1 MKHVLPIALVSL
13 LLASCRKE
21 EAKPQVA
28 PAPAKKVEPEKKKVL
43 LVPQGEL
50 PKMDPEKAKFIAAPS
65 TPKDPESKKEEKSA
79 EEAKKTETP
88 AEEIKRADKPATEA
102 TK

>member
-1 MKHVLPIALVSL
+1 MKFFVSIALGGL

-21 EAKPQVA
+21 EAKSQVA
-28 PAPAKKVEPEKKKVL
+28 PAPAKKVEPEKKAP

-50 PKMDPEKAKFIAAPS
+50 PKMESEKAKFIAVPS
-65 TPKDPESKKEEKSA
+65 TPKDSVPKKEGKPVEEVKKAAEKAA
-79 EEAKKTETP
+79 EV
-88 AEEIKRADKPATEA
+88 

>member
-1 MKHVLPIALVSL
+1 MKLVLPIALVSL
-13 LLASCRKE
+13 LLASCGKE
-21 EAKPQVA
+21 ESKPQIA
-28 PAPAKKVEPEKKKVL
+28 PAPAKKVEPEKKKVP

-50 PKMDPEKAKFIAAPS
+50 PKMDPDKAKFIAVPS
-65 TPKDPESKKEEKSA
+65 TPKDPDPKKKEKSA
-79 EEAKKTETP
+79 EEDKRTETP

>member
-1 MKHVLPIALVSL
+1 MKIVVSIALAGL
-13 LLASCRKE
+13 LLTSCRKE

-28 PAPAKKVEPEKKKVL
+28 PAPAKKVEPEKKKAP

-50 PKMDPEKAKFIAAPS
+50 PKMDPDKAKFIAAPS
-65 TPKDPESKKEEKSA
+65 TPKDPESKKDEKPA
-79 EEAKKTETP
+79 VEAKK
-88 AEEIKRADKPATEA
+88 AEAPVGEIKKADKPATEA